1 MNRLLN
7 LRFNPRWNRR
17 WLWTL
22 LAGVLCC
29 VFLFP
34 IYWMLTTAILPT
46 SKVLAREPM
55 LWPAF
60 NEISVRAFTAVFE
73 RKPLGTWIVNSAL
86 VTVGS
91 TLISLVISS
100 LAGYSLSRFRTRAQE
115 LTGLTLLLTK
125 MLPGSLIVIPFFIMA
140 STFHLIDSLFA
151 LMLAN
156 AAIGVPFATWMLKGF
171 FDGIPRELEQAAM
184 IDGCGH
190 ITAFAYVILPLARP
204 GLAACAIYLAI
215 LSWSD
220 FVFARTLINDQA
232 RWTVTTGLVS
242 FIGEHGIDWPALMAA
257 GIVSMLPMVVLFLL
271 LEPFLVSGLTAGSQR

>member
-1 MNRLLN
+1 MRTRSTLGWTALVALLTAI
-7 LRFNPRWNRR
+7 L
-17 WLWTL
+17 
-22 LAGVLCC
+22 
-29 VFLFP
+29 LFP
-34 IYWMLTTAILPT
+34 LYWMLVTALVPT
-46 SKVLAREPM
+46 AEVLSRD
-55 LWPAF
+55 PALVPAL
-60 NEISVRAFTAVFE
+60 SDMSLRAFAVAFT
-73 RKPLGTWIVNSAL
+73 RRPLATWLGNSLL
-86 VTVGS
+86 VTLGA
-91 TLISLVISS
+91 TTISLVIAA

-115 LTGLTLLLTK
+115 WTGLTLLLTK

-140 STFHLIDSLFA
+140 STFHLIDSLFV

-156 AAIGVPFATWMLKGF
+156 AAVGVPFATWLLKGF

-190 ITAFAYVILPLARP
+190 LTAFAYIIVPLARP

-215 LSWSD
+215 LTWSD

-242 FIGEHGIDWPALMAA
+242 FIGEHAIDWPALMAA
-257 GIVSMLPMVVLFLL
+257 GVLTMVPMAVLFVL

>member
-1 MNRLLN
+1 MGGV
-7 LRFNPRWNRR
+7 RWP
-17 WLWTL
+17 LAWTL
-22 LAGVLCC
+22 GTGLLCL

-34 IYWMLTTAILPT
+34 FYWMLVTAVLPT
-46 SKVLAREPM
+46 AQVLAREPT
-55 LWPAF
+55 LVPSLAD
-60 NEISVRAFTAVFE
+60 ISLGAFTAAFA
-73 RKPLGTWIVNSAL
+73 RKPLATWLANSVL
-86 VTVGS
+86 VTLGA
-91 TLISLVISS
+91 TAISLVISA

-140 STFHLIDSLFA
+140 STFHLIDSLWA

-156 AAIGVPFATWMLKGF
+156 AAVGVPFATWLLKGF
-171 FDGIPRELEQAAM
+171 FDGIPRDLEHAAM

-190 ITAFAYVILPLARP
+190 LTAFLYIIIPLARP

-232 RWTVTTGLVS
+232 HWTITTGMVS
-242 FIGEHGIDWPALMAA
+242 FIGEHGIEWSALMAA
-257 GIVSMLPMVVLFLL
+257 GIISMVPMIVLFVL
-271 LEPFLVSGLTAGSQR
+271 LEPFLVSGMTAGSQR